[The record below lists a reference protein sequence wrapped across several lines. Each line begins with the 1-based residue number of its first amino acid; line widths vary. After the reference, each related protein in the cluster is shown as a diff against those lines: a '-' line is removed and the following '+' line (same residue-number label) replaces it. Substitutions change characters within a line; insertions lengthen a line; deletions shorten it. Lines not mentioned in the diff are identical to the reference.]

1 MQKSTL
7 IRTEVF
13 TANTKTI
20 VTNAYTIEAQNQ
32 QYYQN
37 TPVPTTFIR
46 IFLVGRPA
54 LEKSQSF
61 QKKCF

>member
-20 VTNAYTIEAQNQ
+20 VTNAYPIEAQNQ
-32 QYYQN
+32 QYHQN
-37 TPVPTTFIR
+37 TPT
-46 IFLVGRPA
+46 
-54 LEKSQSF
+54 SYDF
-61 QKKCF
+61 QKNNFSWPASSRKKAIISK